1 MTSTTAATKSSGSSV
16 FDRLY
21 SKSTESS
28 RVRKSVAPV
37 TDKNILTRQD
47 DTRHQAVTPH
57 SSIPKKRSH
66 PTKNTVRTRIVAP
79 VSSKCGPGIHD
90 RLYSKG
96 TASYNSKRK
105 AATTGVES
113 STGTST
119 RGPLKTK
126 TNA

>member
-1 MTSTTAATKSSGSSV
+1 MTSSSSSV

-37 TDKNILTRQD
+37 TKNNFLTRQD
-47 DTRHQAVTPH
+47 DD
-57 SSIPKKRSH
+57 KKKPSMR
-66 PTKNTVRTRIVAP
+66 KNRIVGKSTGA
-79 VSSKCGPGIHD
+79 VKKTSSTSHIAQTIPTTGGIYD
-90 RLYSKG
+90 RLYSSG

-105 AATTGVES
+105 ASGNEP
-113 STGTST
+113 

>member
-1 MTSTTAATKSSGSSV
+1 MTPSSSSV

-37 TDKNILTRQD
+37 NKNNILTRQD
-47 DTRHQAVTPH
+47 DDKKK
-57 SSIPKKRSH
+57 SSSSTLMQKKNKNRIATSGKKTTTTIPS
-66 PTKNTVRTRIVAP
+66 T
-79 VSSKCGPGIHD
+79 GGIYD
-90 RLYSKG
+90 RLYSSG

-105 AATTGVES
+105 ATT
-113 STGTST
+113 TDP